1 MIYCSFDRV
10 REIFTGWGCIIY
22 YRMSIEMMRQS
33 SIELIIASVKEFKRT
48 GERIAQLVRQNKNQ
62 EALLL
67 LQQSDREVSSI

>member
-10 REIFTGWGCIIY
+10 REIFTGWRCIIY
-22 YRMSIEMMRQS
+22 YWMSIEMMRQS
-33 SIELIIASVKEFKRT
+33 SIELIIASVKEFKRA

-62 EALLL
+62 EALSL